1 MTPPCRVIRL
11 LFFCARGRIMDLQL
25 GNVTLSVAPAR
36 REINFFAV
44 GHSMK
49 QILWLDL
56 GVGDETRVVSFA
68 GQSVGLHRVGTDGN
82 LELTRQLLRQADG
95 QVDAIAAIA
104 LEGMPAQLKLGAA
117 THAHPE
123 GVALREAVKLTPVV
137 DGSGVR
143 DGLERWAVM
152 LADRAQPGIF
162 AEKYLLMAPGLNHSG
177 LTDEIAKHSPALRF
191 ADPFVFFNLPDFPGV
206 GSRSTLEQVSNAT
219 LEQLAHLPFKRV
231 HPLAGTPRTHRAES
245 PFHHADVLVGD
256 IGAIR
261 RYAPHELKRKTIVVE
276 YATEEDIADLQA
288 RGASIVVT
296 LMPGLNERGSLGE
309 LPASV
314 MEAIFVACRA
324 NADLPLTE
332 DTYLDMMAGLDW
344 TPHIRYLRADEV
356 GINRFAF
363 VIHPLDVRF
372 IHQNKMFRWTKYLP
386 DELVEKAAAYMP
398 PVYLSKIT
406 GAQSPTTG
414 QRVEGYLYSLGATPR
429 QMMQQSEK
437 FTYQQ
442 LNKCARMAERKG
454 ARIMGLGAFTSVI
467 GDAGITIANEA
478 DIAITSGNS
487 LTVAA
492 TLEAAKQAVIQ
503 MGATDLT
510 KGKVMVIGATGSIG
524 SVCARLLAQAIYNV
538 VLVSIEPAKLIELK
552 RKIQTETP
560 GAQVT
565 IATVAGDLVSDCDL
579 IVTATSAFGQRI
591 IDISKCK
598 PGAVICDVA
607 RPPDISAAE
616 AAVRPD
622 VLVIESG
629 EVLIPGDIDFGYDIG
644 LPPKT
649 SYACLAET
657 CLLAM
662 EGRFEDYTL
671 GRNIEIERVKE
682 IYRLFKKHGFKLAGL
697 RSHGKYIT
705 EEDVARKRA
714 LAEELRALQR
724 RDEKEYALVVQQ
736 ASAALAK
743 LPKSS
748 KGVKSANGSR
758 KKWLAIAAGAGI
770 IAVFATRTIVQR
782 PRAAK

>member
-1 MTPPCRVIRL
+1 MGQ
-11 LFFCARGRIMDLQL
+11 A
-25 GNVTLSVAPAR
+25 
-36 REINFFAV
+36 
-44 GHSMK
+44 MK

-56 GVGDETRVVSFA
+56 GVGSETRRVSFA
-68 GQSVGLHRVGTDGN
+68 GQAVELHRIGTDGN
-82 LELTRQLLRQADG
+82 LELARQALRQADG
-95 QVDAIAAIA
+95 QVDAIA
-104 LEGMPAQLKLGAA
+104 LEGMAAQLKLGAA
-117 THAHPE
+117 TRAHDD
-123 GVALREAVKLTPVV
+123 GVALRASAAQTPVV

-143 DGLERWAVM
+143 DGLERWAVI
-152 LADRAQPGIF
+152 LANRAQPGIF
-162 AEKYLLMAPGLNHSG
+162 AEKFILMTPGLNHSG
-177 LTDEIAKHSPALRF
+177 LTDEIAKHSPAVRY
-191 ADPFVFFNLPDFPGV
+191 ADPFIFFNLPNFPGV
-206 GSRSTLEQVSNAT
+206 GSKKSLDQVAAPT
-219 LEQLAHLPFKRV
+219 LEQLARLPFKLIHAR
-231 HPLAGTPRTHRAES
+231 AGKPHTRRTAA
-245 PFHHADVLVGD
+245 PFQQADLLVGD

-261 RYAPHELKRKTIVVE
+261 RYAPHSLKRKTIIVE
-276 YATEEDIADLQA
+276 YATEADITDLQA

-296 LMPGLNERGSLGE
+296 LMPGLGERGGLGD
-309 LPASV
+309 LPAAV

-324 NADLPLTE
+324 RADMPLTE
-332 DTYLDMMAGLDW
+332 DTYLDLMAGLDW
-344 TPHIRYLRADEV
+344 TPHIRYLRAEEAGV
-356 GINRFAF
+356 NKFAF

-372 IHQNKMFRWTKYLP
+372 IHKHKMLGWTQALP
-386 DELVEKAAAYMP
+386 DELVETTAAYFP
-398 PVYLSKIT
+398 PMYLSKIT

-429 QMMQQSEK
+429 QMMQRDEK
-437 FTYQQ
+437 MTYKQ
-442 LNKCARMAERKG
+442 LNQCARMAERMG
-454 ARIMGLGAFTSVI
+454 ARIMGLGAFTSVV
-467 GDAGITIANEA
+467 GDAGITVANEA

-510 KGKVMVIGATGSIG
+510 QGKVMVIGATGSIG

-538 VLVSIEPAKLIELK
+538 VLISIEPAKLIELK
-552 RKIQTETP
+552 RKIQQETP

-565 IATVAGDLVSDCDL
+565 IATTANDLVSDCDL

-629 EVLIPGDIDFGYDIG
+629 EVLIPGEIDFGYDIG

-682 IYRLFKKHGFKLAGL
+682 IYRLFKKHDFKLAGL

-705 EEDVARKRA
+705 AADVAAKRA
-714 LAEELRALQR
+714 RAEELRALQR
-724 RDEKEYALVVQQ
+724 ADAQAYARTIQ
-736 ASAALAK
+736 AAGAALAK
-743 LPKSS
+743 IPKAS
-748 KGVKSANGSR
+748 KGVKSSR
-758 KKWLAIAAGAGI
+758 GDMKKWLAIAAGAGI
-770 IAVFATRTIVQR
+770 IGAVALR
-782 PRAAK
+782 PRANKRGGPRGKSVAE